1 MGVQGIAPTLIIM
14 RVALGVSSFDST
26 VQHSQNVVSGLRF
39 RSFADTT
46 GTGTTSISTNAKPG
60 TVMQLRR
67 TADATPTGSG
77 SGSDRE
83 SIEMKGYLATS
94 RVSLG
99 AGEA

>member
-1 MGVQGIAPTLIIM
+1 MNVQGIAPTLIIM

-26 VQHSQNVVSGLRF
+26 VPHSQNVVSGLRF

-67 TADATPTGSG
+67 PADATRTGS
-77 SGSDRE
+77 SSDRE
-83 SIEMKGYLATS
+83 SIEMKGVDLATS
-94 RVSLG
+94 L
-99 AGEA
+99 GEAV